1 MHITKYTDYSLRT
14 LMLLALEEADQR
26 LSIAEISE
34 TLRVSRNHLMK
45 VVNNL
50 ARLGLVDSVRGR
62 GGGIRLEPRTRNM
75 TIGAVMRQLEPVEPL
90 VDCDTGPCPFRGG
103 CELDLALQRAMQA
116 FLDELD
122 KQTFS
127 DSAGSKPNVT

>member
-14 LMLLALEEADQR
+14 LMLLAVQEADQR

-34 TLRVSRNHLMK
+34 TLRVSHNHLMK

-50 ARLGLVDSVRGR
+50 SRLGLVDSVRGR
-62 GGGIRLEPRTRNM
+62 GGGIRLVPRTRQM
-75 TIGAVMRQLEPVEPL
+75 TIGAVMRQLEPIEPL
-90 VDCDTGPCPFRGG
+90 VDCDAGPCLFRGR
-103 CELDLALQRAMQA
+103 CELDLALQRGMQA

-122 KQTFS
+122 KQTLS
-127 DSAGSKPNVT
+127 DLVRTTVVVA

>member
-14 LMLLALEEADQR
+14 LMLLALQEVDQR

-34 TLRVSRNHLMK
+34 TLRVSHNHLMK

-62 GGGIRLEPRTRNM
+62 GGGIRLVPRTRQM
-75 TIGAVMRQLEPVEPL
+75 TIGAVMRELEPVESL
-90 VDCDTGPCPFRGG
+90 VDCDAGPCPFYGG

-116 FLDELD
+116 FLEELD
-122 KQTFS
+122 KQTLS
-127 DSAGSKPNVT
+127 DLVHVKLVVA